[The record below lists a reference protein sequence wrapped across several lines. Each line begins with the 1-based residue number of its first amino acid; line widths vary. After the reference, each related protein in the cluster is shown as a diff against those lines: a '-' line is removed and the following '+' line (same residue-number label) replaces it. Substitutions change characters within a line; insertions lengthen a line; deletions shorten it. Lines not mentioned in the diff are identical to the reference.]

1 MGTPRC
7 RGISRP
13 ESSRTKARS
22 AGTQLRPSS
31 SADQRFVALQLE
43 PELLNVMAVGVTDKD
58 DLKAYFAEAAS
69 WDHDRL
75 IVANRSKRLAWMVAG
90 VASGLA
96 ITGVAA
102 VAMLTPLKTIA
113 PYVITVDKATGAS
126 EITSP
131 MSGDRQ
137 ITYNEAV
144 AKYFL
149 ADYVRNRE
157 GWIPQARK
165 EFFEGVLAMS
175 SREEQARWTAFY
187 SKDNPKSPQSTFTDL
202 DTVFVA
208 VKSVTFVSAKVAQ
221 IRFTKTLQRGAT
233 VTDTPAIATVTYDTT
248 DTPTTEQ
255 QRFKNPLGLE
265 VQTYRADLEVTQ

>member
-1 MGTPRC
+1 
-7 RGISRP
+7 
-13 ESSRTKARS
+13 
-22 AGTQLRPSS
+22 
-31 SADQRFVALQLE
+31 
-43 PELLNVMAVGVTDKD
+43 MASGVTDGQ

-75 IVANRSKRLAWMVAG
+75 VAANRSKRLAWIVAG

-96 ITGVAA
+96 VTGVAA
-102 VAMLTPLKTIA
+102 IAMLTPLKTVA

-126 EITSP
+126 EITSA
-131 MSGDRQ
+131 MSRD
-137 ITYNEAV
+137 IPATYNEAV
-144 AKYFL
+144 TKYFL

-175 SREEQARWTAFY
+175 SRDEQARWTAFY
-187 SKDNPKSPQSTFTDL
+187 SKDNPKSPQSVFTDL

-208 VKSVTFVSAKVAQ
+208 IKSVTFVSKNVAQ
-221 IRFTKTLQRGAT
+221 VRFTKTLQRGTSA
-233 VTDTPAIATVTYDTT
+233 TDTPAIATITYDTT

-265 VQTYRADLEVTQ
+265 VQSYRADLEVTQ

>member
-1 MGTPRC
+1 
-7 RGISRP
+7 
-13 ESSRTKARS
+13 
-22 AGTQLRPSS
+22 
-31 SADQRFVALQLE
+31 
-43 PELLNVMAVGVTDKD
+43 MASGVTDGQ

-75 IVANRSKRLAWMVAG
+75 IAANRSKRLAWIVAG

-96 ITGVAA
+96 VTGVAA
-102 VAMLTPLKTIA
+102 IAMLTPLKTVA

-126 EITSP
+126 EITSA
-131 MSGDRQ
+131 MSRD
-137 ITYNEAV
+137 IPATYNEAV
-144 AKYFL
+144 TKYFL

-175 SREEQARWTAFY
+175 SRDEQARWTAFY
-187 SKDNPKSPQSTFTDL
+187 SKDNPKSPQSVFTDL

-208 VKSVTFVSAKVAQ
+208 IKSVTFVSKNVAQ
-221 IRFTKTLQRGAT
+221 VRFTKTLQHGTSAS
-233 VTDTPAIATVTYDTT
+233 DTPAIATITYDTT
-248 DTPTTEQ
+248 DTPTTER

-265 VQTYRADLEVTQ
+265 VRSYRADLEVTQ

>member
-1 MGTPRC
+1 M
-7 RGISRP
+7 
-13 ESSRTKARS
+13 
-22 AGTQLRPSS
+22 AG
-31 SADQRFVALQLE
+31 
-43 PELLNVMAVGVTDKD
+43 GVTDGD

-75 IVANRSKRLAWMVAG
+75 IAANRSKRLAWIVAS

-102 VAMLTPLKTIA
+102 VAMLTPLKTVA

-131 MSGDRQ
+131 LTGDRQ

-144 AKYFL
+144 SKYFL

-157 GWIPQARK
+157 GWIPQARA

-175 SREEQARWTAFY
+175 SRDEQARWTAFY
-187 SKDNPKSPQSTFTDL
+187 AADNPRSPQSVFTDL
-202 DTVFVA
+202 DTVFIA
-208 VKSVTFVSAKVAQ
+208 IKSVTFVSKNVAQ
-221 IRFTKTLQRGAT
+221 IRFTKTLQRGGSS
-233 VTDTPAIATVTYDTT
+233 TDTPAIAIVTFDTT

-265 VQTYRADLEVTQ
+265 VQSYRADLEVTQ

>member
-1 MGTPRC
+1 MAG
-7 RGISRP
+7 GI
-13 ESSRTKARS
+13 
-22 AGTQLRPSS
+22 
-31 SADQRFVALQLE
+31 
-43 PELLNVMAVGVTDKD
+43 TDRD

-75 IVANRSKRLAWMVAG
+75 IAANRSKRLAWLVAG

-102 VAMLTPLKTIA
+102 IAMLTPLKTVA
-113 PYVITVDKATGAS
+113 PYVITVDKMTGAS
-126 EITSP
+126 AITSP
-131 MSGDRQ
+131 MSRD
-137 ITYNEAV
+137 IPATYNEAV
-144 AKYFL
+144 TKYFL
-149 ADYVRNRE
+149 GDYVRNRE
-157 GWIPQARK
+157 GWIPQARQ

-175 SREEQARWTAFY
+175 SRDEQARWTAFY
-187 SKDNPKSPQSTFTDL
+187 SKGNPKSPQSVFTDL

-208 VKSVTFVSAKVAQ
+208 IKSVTFISNNVAQ
-221 IRFTKTLQRGAT
+221 VRFTKTLQHGTSA
-233 VTDTPAIATVTYDTT
+233 TDTPAIATVTYDTT

>member
-1 MGTPRC
+1 M
-7 RGISRP
+7 
-13 ESSRTKARS
+13 
-22 AGTQLRPSS
+22 AG
-31 SADQRFVALQLE
+31 
-43 PELLNVMAVGVTDKD
+43 GVTDEQ
-58 DLKAYFAEAAS
+58 DLKAYFTEAAS
-69 WDHDRL
+69 WDRDRL
-75 IVANRSKRLAWMVAG
+75 LSANRSKRLAWIVAG

-102 VAMLTPLKTIA
+102 VAMLTPLKTVA

-126 EITSP
+126 EITAS
-131 MSGDRQ
+131 MSGNQ
-137 ITYNEAV
+137 PITYNEAV

-175 SREEQARWTAFY
+175 SRDEQARWTAFY
-187 SKDNPKSPQSTFTDL
+187 AHDNPKSPQSIFTDL
-202 DTVFVA
+202 DTVFIA
-208 VKSVTFVSAKVAQ
+208 IKSVTFVSKNVAQ
-221 IRFTKTLQRGAT
+221 IRFTKTLQHGAV

-265 VQTYRADLEVTQ
+265 VETYRADLEVTQ

>member
-1 MGTPRC
+1 M
-7 RGISRP
+7 
-13 ESSRTKARS
+13 
-22 AGTQLRPSS
+22 AG
-31 SADQRFVALQLE
+31 
-43 PELLNVMAVGVTDKD
+43 GVSDKD
-58 DLKAYFAEAAS
+58 DLKSYFAEAAS

-75 IVANRSKRLAWMVAG
+75 LAANRSKRLAWIIAAVAG
-90 VASGLA
+90 GLA

-102 VAMLTPLKTIA
+102 VAMLAPLKTVA

-126 EITSP
+126 EITSQL
-131 MSGDRQ
+131 SGDRHAS
-137 ITYNEAV
+137 YEEAV
-144 AKYFL
+144 SKYFL

-175 SREEQARWTAFY
+175 SRDEQARWIAFY
-187 SKDNPKSPQSTFTDL
+187 GKDNPKSPQSVFTDL
-202 DTVFVA
+202 DTVFIA
-208 VKSVTFVSAKVAQ
+208 VKSVTFVSKQVAQ
-221 IRFTKTLQRGAT
+221 VRFTKTLQHGSIS
-233 VTDTPAIATVTYDTT
+233 TDTPAIATVTFDTT

>member
-1 MGTPRC
+1 
-7 RGISRP
+7 
-13 ESSRTKARS
+13 
-22 AGTQLRPSS
+22 
-31 SADQRFVALQLE
+31 
-43 PELLNVMAVGVTDKD
+43 MASGVTDGQ

-75 IVANRSKRLAWMVAG
+75 IAANRSKRLAWTIAAI
-90 VASGLA
+90 ASGLA

-102 VAMLTPLKTIA
+102 VAMLTPLKTVA
-113 PYVITVDKATGAS
+113 PYVIMVDKATGAS
-126 EITSP
+126 EITSS
-131 MSGDRQ
+131 MTGDKQ

-157 GWIPQARK
+157 GWIPQARQ
-165 EFFEGVLAMS
+165 EFFDGVLAMS
-175 SREEQARWTAFY
+175 SRDEQARWTAFY
-187 SKDNPKSPQSTFTDL
+187 SKDNPKSPQSVFTDL

-208 VKSVTFVSAKVAQ
+208 IKSVTFVSKNVAQ
-221 IRFTKTLQRGAT
+221 VRFTKTLQRGTSA
-233 VTDTPAIATVTYDTT
+233 TDTPAIATITYDTT

-265 VQTYRADLEVTQ
+265 VQSYRADLEVTQ

>member
-1 MGTPRC
+1 
-7 RGISRP
+7 
-13 ESSRTKARS
+13 
-22 AGTQLRPSS
+22 
-31 SADQRFVALQLE
+31 
-43 PELLNVMAVGVTDKD
+43 
-58 DLKAYFAEAAS
+58 
-69 WDHDRL
+69 
-75 IVANRSKRLAWMVAG
+75 
-90 VASGLA
+90 
-96 ITGVAA
+96 
-102 VAMLTPLKTIA
+102 MLTPLKTVA

-157 GWIPQARK
+157 GWIPQARQ

-175 SREEQARWTAFY
+175 SRDEQARWTAFY

>member
-1 MGTPRC
+1 
-7 RGISRP
+7 
-13 ESSRTKARS
+13 
-22 AGTQLRPSS
+22 
-31 SADQRFVALQLE
+31 
-43 PELLNVMAVGVTDKD
+43 MASGVTDGQ

-75 IVANRSKRLAWMVAG
+75 IAANRSKRLAWTIAAI
-90 VASGLA
+90 ASGLA

-102 VAMLTPLKTIA
+102 VAMLTPLKTVA
-113 PYVITVDKATGAS
+113 PYVIMVDKATGAS
-126 EITSP
+126 EITSS
-131 MSGDRQ
+131 MTGDKQ

-157 GWIPQARK
+157 GWIPQARQ
-165 EFFEGVLAMS
+165 EFFDGVLAMS
-175 SREEQARWTAFY
+175 SRDEQARWTAFY
-187 SKDNPKSPQSTFTDL
+187 SKDNPKSPQSIFTDL

-208 VKSVTFVSAKVAQ
+208 IKSVTFVSKNVAQ
-221 IRFTKTLQRGAT
+221 VRFTKTLQRGTSA
-233 VTDTPAIATVTYDTT
+233 TDTPAIATITYDTT

-265 VQTYRADLEVTQ
+265 VQSYRADLEVTQ

>member
-1 MGTPRC
+1 MAG
-7 RGISRP
+7 GI
-13 ESSRTKARS
+13 
-22 AGTQLRPSS
+22 
-31 SADQRFVALQLE
+31 
-43 PELLNVMAVGVTDKD
+43 TDRD

-75 IVANRSKRLAWMVAG
+75 FAAKRSKRLAWIVAI

-96 ITGVAA
+96 ITSVAA
-102 VAMLTPLKTIA
+102 VAMLTPLKTVA
-113 PYVITVDKATGAS
+113 PYVITVDKATGSS
-126 EITSP
+126 EITASI
-131 MSGDRQ
+131 SGDKT

-157 GWIPQARK
+157 GWIPQARQ

-187 SKDNPKSPQSTFTDL
+187 SKDNPQSPQSVFTDL
-202 DTVFVA
+202 DTVFIA
-208 VKSVTFVSAKVAQ
+208 IKSVTLVSKNVAQ
-221 IRFTKTLQRGAT
+221 IRFTKSLQRGGSTA
-233 VTDTPAIATVTYDTT
+233 DTPAIATVTYDTT
-248 DTPTTEQ
+248 ETPTTEQ

-265 VQTYRADLEVTQ
+265 VQSYRADLEVTQ

>member
-1 MGTPRC
+1 M
-7 RGISRP
+7 
-13 ESSRTKARS
+13 AR
-22 AGTQLRPSS
+22 
-31 SADQRFVALQLE
+31 
-43 PELLNVMAVGVTDKD
+43 GVTDKD

-75 IVANRSKRLAWMVAG
+75 LAANRSKRLAWIVAG

-96 ITGVAA
+96 ATGVVA
-102 VAMLTPLKTIA
+102 VAMLTPLKTVA
-113 PYVITVDKATGAS
+113 PYVITVDRATGAS

-131 MSGDRQ
+131 MSG
-137 ITYNEAV
+137 TVPVAYSEAV
-144 AKYFL
+144 TKYFL

-175 SREEQARWTAFY
+175 ARDEQARWTAFY
-187 SKDNPKSPQSTFTDL
+187 SKDNPKSPQSVFTDL
-202 DTVFVA
+202 DTVFIA
-208 VKSVTFVSAKVAQ
+208 IKSVTFVSKSVAQ
-221 IRFTKTLQRGAT
+221 VRFTKTLQHGT
-233 VTDTPAIATVTYDTT
+233 SQTDTPAIATITFDTT

-265 VQTYRADLEVTQ
+265 VETYRADLEVTQ

>member
-1 MGTPRC
+1 M
-7 RGISRP
+7 
-13 ESSRTKARS
+13 
-22 AGTQLRPSS
+22 AG
-31 SADQRFVALQLE
+31 
-43 PELLNVMAVGVTDKD
+43 GVTDGQ

-75 IVANRSKRLAWMVAG
+75 IAANRSKRLAWTIAAI
-90 VASGLA
+90 ASGLA

-102 VAMLTPLKTIA
+102 VAMLTPLKTVA
-113 PYVITVDKATGAS
+113 PYVIMVDKATGAS
-126 EITSP
+126 EITSS
-131 MSGDRQ
+131 MMGDKQ

-157 GWIPQARK
+157 GWIPQARQ
-165 EFFEGVLAMS
+165 EFFDGVLAMS
-175 SREEQARWTAFY
+175 SRDEQARWTAFY
-187 SKDNPKSPQSTFTDL
+187 SKDNPKSPQSVFTDL

-208 VKSVTFVSAKVAQ
+208 IKSVTFVSKNVAQ
-221 IRFTKTLQRGAT
+221 VRFTKTLQRGTSA
-233 VTDTPAIATVTYDTT
+233 TDTPAIATITYDTT

-265 VQTYRADLEVTQ
+265 VQSYRADLEVTQ

>member
-1 MGTPRC
+1 
-7 RGISRP
+7 
-13 ESSRTKARS
+13 
-22 AGTQLRPSS
+22 
-31 SADQRFVALQLE
+31 
-43 PELLNVMAVGVTDKD
+43 MASGVTDGQ

-75 IVANRSKRLAWMVAG
+75 IAANRSKRLAWTIAAI
-90 VASGLA
+90 ASGLA

-102 VAMLTPLKTIA
+102 VAMLTPLKTVA
-113 PYVITVDKATGAS
+113 PYVIMVDKATGAS
-126 EITSP
+126 EITSS
-131 MSGDRQ
+131 MTGDKQ

-157 GWIPQARK
+157 GWIPQARQ
-165 EFFEGVLAMS
+165 EFFDGVLAMS
-175 SREEQARWTAFY
+175 SRDEQARWTAFY
-187 SKDNPKSPQSTFTDL
+187 SKDNPKSPQSVFTDL

-208 VKSVTFVSAKVAQ
+208 IKSVTLVSKNVAQ
-221 IRFTKTLQRGAT
+221 VRFTKTLQRGTSA
-233 VTDTPAIATVTYDTT
+233 TDTPAIATITYDTT

-265 VQTYRADLEVTQ
+265 VQSYRADLEVTQ

>member
-1 MGTPRC
+1 M
-7 RGISRP
+7 
-13 ESSRTKARS
+13 
-22 AGTQLRPSS
+22 AG
-31 SADQRFVALQLE
+31 
-43 PELLNVMAVGVTDKD
+43 GVDNGQ

-75 IVANRSKRLAWMVAG
+75 IAANRSKRLAWTIAAI
-90 VASGLA
+90 ASGLA

-102 VAMLTPLKTIA
+102 VAMLTPLKTVA
-113 PYVITVDKATGAS
+113 PYVIMVDKATGAS
-126 EITSP
+126 EITSS
-131 MSGDRQ
+131 MTGDKQ

-157 GWIPQARK
+157 GWIPQARQ
-165 EFFEGVLAMS
+165 EFFDGVLAMS
-175 SREEQARWTAFY
+175 SRDEQARWTAFY
-187 SKDNPKSPQSTFTDL
+187 SKDNPKSPQSIFTDL

-208 VKSVTFVSAKVAQ
+208 IKSVTFVSKNVAQ
-221 IRFTKTLQRGAT
+221 VRFTKTLQRGTSA
-233 VTDTPAIATVTYDTT
+233 TDTPAIATITYDTT

-265 VQTYRADLEVTQ
+265 VQSYRADLEVTQ